1 MAIFYGT
8 NQQGY
13 LQGFNDAQ
21 DRLRNKRKENAEAFR
36 MFSENAV
43 KEGRSITAADLE
55 AERTRLAGGDN
66 YFLKGLPADGMI
78 KDITGRTNA
87 RVANSLLA
95 EATKNMEQH
104 SLQDKFIND
113 TVDTEMK
120 YEDWTGSMA
129 ERLGIDGP
137 ELTSRLD
144 AWGGESRFNDVQD
157 EKVQKRVDFLAG
169 TQRFLGANEEADID
183 TLFGSE
189 NALIRKSLKNAKS
202 NELQTVREGRVAASG
217 TALRAV
223 SDAALG
229 EMTVKEIEDLVKSTL
244 GENQILNPSDAEIKT
259 LLGQLTTRRSAQVR
273 ITTKANKRAFIGD
286 LDNSDNIR
294 KIIESAQGTNL
305 DEKLMLTEINKLA
318 NKHGLSFGSV
328 EEFEEYMGDDQYFE
342 NYSYRAMS
350 VQYTDADKLAN
361 TQAVAQANA
370 LRESGATAMVGL
382 IDGRIARAD
391 RLEKEGED
399 VPVSLQA
406 FRQGN
411 VGYQVVDNIVER
423 FVVNPSVG
431 SRIISFIENKVQTDG
446 LDLDPNTLTA
456 EVVAQFSKHLDTPS
470 THAGKLQSQLMEQQG
485 FTVRP
490 GESIVTYHDDFVGQS
505 TDLFEGLVEA
515 LEAADKSRYIKDGDK
530 TIWFGAAQAQI
541 QSFKQDISK
550 LIQDVKDDF
559 NSPQSQLFTD
569 LTEIVDID
577 GQQVSGKE
585 VPQAIIAHLEGL
597 LTRIDTEAPT
607 IQPTGGNSV
616 TVANQPA
623 TGLPAGDPDLTR
635 WQNGANSKAPNWW
648 MARTDSYTN
657 SNSIIP
663 LLQNSPDML
672 ALAKKVVSN
681 TDENIGIKALRNVLI
696 QNRDPNA
703 NRNGKPY
710 FRHTDPLTG
719 QQRAWFQQMYRL
731 LKSNPD
737 LF

>member
-1 MAIFYGT
+1 
-8 NQQGY
+8 
-13 LQGFNDAQ
+13 
-21 DRLRNKRKENAEAFR
+21 
-36 MFSENAV
+36 
-43 KEGRSITAADLE
+43 
-55 AERTRLAGGDN
+55 
-66 YFLKGLPADGMI
+66 
-78 KDITGRTNA
+78 
-87 RVANSLLA
+87 
-95 EATKNMEQH
+95 
-104 SLQDKFIND
+104 
-113 TVDTEMK
+113 
-120 YEDWTGSMA
+120 
-129 ERLGIDGP
+129 
-137 ELTSRLD
+137 
-144 AWGGESRFNDVQD
+144 
-157 EKVQKRVDFLAG
+157 
-169 TQRFLGANEEADID
+169 
-183 TLFGSE
+183 
-189 NALIRKSLKNAKS
+189 
-202 NELQTVREGRVAASG
+202 
-217 TALRAV
+217 
-223 SDAALG
+223 
-229 EMTVKEIEDLVKSTL
+229 
-244 GENQILNPSDAEIKT
+244 
-259 LLGQLTTRRSAQVR
+259 
-273 ITTKANKRAFIGD
+273 
-286 LDNSDNIR
+286 
-294 KIIESAQGTNL
+294 
-305 DEKLMLTEINKLA
+305 
-318 NKHGLSFGSV
+318 
-328 EEFEEYMGDDQYFE
+328 
-342 NYSYRAMS
+342 
-350 VQYTDADKLAN
+350 
-361 TQAVAQANA
+361 
-370 LRESGATAMVGL
+370 
-382 IDGRIARAD
+382 
-391 RLEKEGED
+391 
-399 VPVSLQA
+399 
-406 FRQGN
+406 
-411 VGYQVVDNIVER
+411 
-423 FVVNPSVG
+423 
-431 SRIISFIENKVQTDG
+431 
-446 LDLDPNTLTA
+446 
-456 EVVAQFSKHLDTPS
+456 
-470 THAGKLQSQLMEQQG
+470 MEQQG

-585 VPQAIIAHLEGL
+585 VPQAIIAHLEDL

>member
-8 NQQGY
+8 KEQGY

-55 AERTRLAGGDN
+55 AERTRLAGGDKH
-66 YFLKGLPADGMI
+66 FLKGLPAESMI
-78 KDITGRTNA
+78 KDIAGRTNA
-87 RVANSLLA
+87 RVANKLLA

-104 SLQDKFIND
+104 SLQDKFISD
-113 TVDTEMK
+113 TVDTSMG
-120 YEDWTGSMA
+120 YEDWTNSMS
-129 ERLGIDGP
+129 ERLGISGA
-137 ELTSRLD
+137 ELSSRLD

-169 TQRFLGANEEADID
+169 TQRFLGANEESDID
-183 TLFGSE
+183 KLFSSE
-189 NALIRKSLKNAKS
+189 NAMIRNALKNYKS
-202 NELQTVREGRVAASG
+202 NELQTVREGRIAATG
-217 TALRAV
+217 TALRSV
-223 SDAALG
+223 SDAALA
-229 EMTVKEIEDLVKSTL
+229 EMNTEEIKDLIKSTL
-244 GENQILNPSDAEIKT
+244 GENQILDPSDPEINT
-259 LLGQLTTRRSAQVR
+259 LLGQLTTRRNAQLR
-273 ITTKANKRAFIGD
+273 INTKASKKAFIGD
-286 LDNSDNIR
+286 LDSSDNIR

-305 DEKLMLTEINKLA
+305 DDKLLLTEINKLA
-318 NKHGLSFGSV
+318 QKHGLKFDTV
-328 EEFEEYMGDDQYFE
+328 EAFEDYMGDDQYFE

-350 VQYTDADKLAN
+350 VQFHDADKAAS

-370 LRESGATAMVGL
+370 QREGGAKAMVDL
-382 IDGRIARAD
+382 IDGRTQRAD
-391 RLEKEGED
+391 RLEDEGED

-406 FRQGN
+406 FRPGN
-411 VGYQVVDNIVER
+411 VGYQVVDKIVER
-423 FVVNPSVG
+423 FVVPPSVG

-446 LDLDPNTLTA
+446 LDLDPDSLVA
-456 EVVAQFSKHLDTPS
+456 EVVAQFSDNLVTPS
-470 THAGKLQSQLMEQQG
+470 QHAAKLQSKIMEQQG
-485 FTVRP
+485 FTIRP
-490 GESIVTYHDDFVGQS
+490 GESIVTYHDDYVNGATGQ
-505 TDLFEGLVEA
+505 FEGLVKA

-530 TIWFGAAQAQI
+530 TIWFGAAQGQI
-541 QSFKQDISK
+541 QVFKQDIRK

-559 NSPQSQLFTD
+559 NSPQSQLFSD
-569 LTEIVDID
+569 LTETVEID
-577 GQQVSGKE
+577 GQQVSGRE

-635 WQNGANSKAPNWW
+635 WQSGANSKAPNWW

-663 LLQNSPDML
+663 LLQNSPEML
-672 ALAKKVVSN
+672 ALAKKVVAN

-696 QNRDPNA
+696 QNRDPNG
-703 NRNGKPY
+703 NRNTKPY
-710 FRHTDPLTG
+710 FKHTDPLTG